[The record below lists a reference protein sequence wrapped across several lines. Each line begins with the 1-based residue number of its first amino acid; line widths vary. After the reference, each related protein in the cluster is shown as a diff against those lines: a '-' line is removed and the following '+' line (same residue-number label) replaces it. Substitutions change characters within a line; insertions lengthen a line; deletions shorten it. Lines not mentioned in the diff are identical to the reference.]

1 MRKLSTNIIWD
12 YNSKYLVQL
21 VFIMMINVPTFL
33 NAQNIYSMGTYV
45 GNGTSKT
52 INNIGFQ
59 PDVILVKAA
68 SSEDGWVATNTMNI
82 GYCKSLDGTNIL
94 QTGIISSTNA
104 NGFVVGSSA
113 QSNSNGIT
121 YHFICFKTGTMLST
135 GSYTG
140 NGGAT
145 KGITGL
151 GFQPEMV
158 WIFSDDNS
166 TNSQAFLGI
175 ASNTQ
180 RGVRWSDGGY
190 TGTNG
195 IWSYDSDGFTAGSY
209 YNTTSKTYHYVAFNE
224 SGTTFRED
232 NYAGS
237 GFDNTNI
244 TLAST
249 AFRPDFLLITNSANL
264 GSVNIKFKHNS
275 GDITFPAANA
285 GSTSNLIQSFNADGF
300 QVGNATAVNWA
311 GVSYT
316 YAAFAG
322 GNTLPVKILTFEAE
336 FTAGKGT
343 QLLWLTASEINNDFF
358 TIQRSYDLIN
368 FTDVAYV
375 QGKGSTNIIQN
386 YEFLDTLLSSEN
398 IVYYRL
404 KQTDYNGESEFL
416 KIINIKPS
424 SETFFNLN
432 VSPNPAEEMV
442 QINIISKHQGFFN
455 FSICTDQGK
464 EIYNKLFEKT
474 EYSTSFSTPVNHL
487 SPGIYIFFIKDSNG
501 NTIGKKVLKM

>member
-1 MRKLSTNIIWD
+1 MRKLRIDILSC
-12 YNSKYLVQL
+12 SKSELLEQL
-21 VFIMMINVPTFL
+21 AFILLAFVPTFL
-33 NAQNIYSMGTYV
+33 HAQNIYSMGTYV
-45 GNGTSKT
+45 GNGTTKT
-52 INNIGFQ
+52 ISNIGFQ

-68 SSEDGWVATNTMNI
+68 SSEDGWVATNTMNT
-82 GYCKSLDGTNIL
+82 GYCKSLDGTNLL
-94 QTGIISSTNA
+94 QTGIITSTNA
-104 NGFVVGSSA
+104 NGFVVGSDA

-121 YHFICFKTGTMLST
+121 YHFICFKAGSLLRT

-175 ASNTQ
+175 ASNAQ

-209 YNTTSKTYHYVAFNE
+209 YNTSSKTYHYVAFNE
-224 SGTTFRED
+224 SGTIFRED
-232 NYAGS
+232 NYSGS

-244 TLAST
+244 TLAAT

-300 QVGNATAVNWA
+300 QVGSATPVNWG
-311 GVSYT
+311 GVTYT
-316 YAAFAG
+316 YAAFSG
-322 GNTLPVKILTFEAE
+322 GNTLPVNLLTFEAE
-336 FTAGKGT
+336 FKAGKGT
-343 QLLWLTASEINNDFF
+343 QLLWSTASEINNDFF
-358 TIQRSYDLIN
+358 TVQRSYDLIN
-368 FTDVAYV
+368 FTDVAYL
-375 QGKGSTNIIQN
+375 QGNGNSYVIQN
-386 YEFLDTLLSSEN
+386 YEYLDTVLSAEN

-404 KQTDYNGESEFL
+404 KQTDYNGESEFF
-416 KIINIKPS
+416 KVIAIKPS
-424 SETFFNLN
+424 SETFFSLN
-432 VSPNPAEEMV
+432 ISPNPAEEMV
-442 QINIISKHQGFFN
+442 QINLISKFQGIFN
-455 FSICTDQGK
+455 FSISTDLGQ
-464 EIYNKLFEKT
+464 EIYNTSFEKT
-474 EYSTSFSTPVNHL
+474 EYSTSFSVPVNHL
-487 SPGIYIFFIKDSNG
+487 SPGIYIFIIKDSNG
-501 NTIGKKVLKM
+501 NTIAKKVLKT